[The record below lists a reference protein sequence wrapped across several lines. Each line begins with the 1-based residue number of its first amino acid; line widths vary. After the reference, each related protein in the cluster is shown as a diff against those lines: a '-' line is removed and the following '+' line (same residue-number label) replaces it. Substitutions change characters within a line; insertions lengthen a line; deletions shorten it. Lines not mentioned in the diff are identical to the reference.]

1 MAENELKDQAA
12 EPTGDERG
20 AVVAVA
26 PELAVDD
33 APVVN
38 DALGADDAPAVDD
51 APGAVAET
59 GSNAVAVAAEVAGD
73 APASNSTPAGGTN
86 ETAPSLNVA
95 GARPEIVSEG
105 GEGGEE
111 LKLYLG
117 EFAGPL
123 DLLLYLIRQEQVDI
137 YDIPIARI
145 TDEYLRYLRLMQDM
159 DIAVASEFL
168 VMAAQLI
175 EIKSKMLL
183 PPDPVADAAQAE
195 AEDPRHELIKQLLE
209 HQKFKAAAQMLWS
222 RSTVEQAVYIRAPIE
237 TDKANPEV
245 SAGVFDLLKVFQ
257 EILARKKQEVMMEIE
272 RDEISMT
279 EMLERLRNM
288 ILSAGELN
296 LRHFFERAGTR
307 RELVLAFLSVLE
319 IVRAS
324 EIVLVQETTFGDIV
338 ARVNS

>member
-1 MAENELKDQAA
+1 MEENELKDQA
-12 EPTGDERG
+12 EG
-20 AVVAVA
+20 ANDAASDVAVA
-26 PELAVDD
+26 DM
-33 APVVN
+33 
-38 DALGADDAPAVDD
+38 AD
-51 APGAVAET
+51 
-59 GSNAVAVAAEVAGD
+59 SVAGD
-73 APASNSTPAGGTN
+73 AHAAADQAGVNAVADAAETAPGPAASDSTPNNSPEST
-86 ETAPSLNVA
+86 PSLNVA

-183 PPDPVADAAQAE
+183 PPDPVADAALAE
-195 AEDPRHELIKQLLE
+195 GEDPRNELIKQLLE

-222 RSTVEQAVYIRAPIE
+222 RSTVEQAVYVRAPIE

-257 EILARKKQEVMMEIE
+257 EILARKKQEVMLEIE
-272 RDEISMT
+272 RDEITMT

-307 RELVLAFLSVLE
+307 RELILAFLSVLE

-324 EIVLVQETTFGDIV
+324 EIVLVQEKTFGDIV

>member
-1 MAENELKDQAA
+1 MAEMNELKDQAVEA
-12 EPTGDERG
+12 NE
-20 AVVAVA
+20 
-26 PELAVDD
+26 
-33 APVVN
+33 N
-38 DALGADDAPAVDD
+38 PASDTNS
-51 APGAVAET
+51 PGAVGADST
-59 GSNAVAVAAEVAGD
+59 GAASSDSSE
-73 APASNSTPAGGTN
+73 S
-86 ETAPSLNVA
+86 APSLNVA

-183 PPDPVADAAQAE
+183 PPDPVADAALAE
-195 AEDPRHELIKQLLE
+195 AEDPRSELIKQLLE

-222 RSTVEQAVYIRAPIE
+222 RSTVEQAVYVRAPIE

-245 SAGVFDLLKVFQ
+245 SAGVFDLLKIFQ
-257 EILARKKQEVMMEIE
+257 EILARKKQEVLMEIE
-272 RDEISMT
+272 RDEVTMT

-296 LRHFFERAGTR
+296 LRLFFERAQTR

-319 IVRAS
+319 IVRTS
-324 EIVLVQETTFGDIV
+324 EVVLVQEKTFGDIL